1 MRWFDE
7 SLRLAHIPVW
17 ARYAATTVFV
27 AVAVGARYPL
37 IEAVAPNSYPFLLY
51 FPAIILAAALFDRGS
66 GIFAVFL
73 SALCADYVS
82 IAPIGSLAIE
92 HSRDAIALALFGA
105 SGLATA
111 ALIEAF
117 HRAHHDLSVSHLRLQ
132 AAHEELTK
140 AHERARSSEE
150 QKDLLMQ
157 ELAHRTKNDLMM
169 VSALVQM
176 QSRKVA
182 DATARDILLSAVERI
197 HVLGRV
203 HDRLTR
209 RDGAVVI
216 DVRNFLCGLCDDL
229 RSAIAG
235 ARPLALLCDVD
246 SHALSHSQAVALGL
260 VANELIT
267 NAVKYAFPDDRDGT
281 IRVAFARAGDE
292 FRLAVEDDGV
302 GLSAQPAPATEAGAG
317 TGQRLVRALTLQ
329 LRGRFECLPRTP
341 GTAAIVTFPAEASE
355 LR

>member
-1 MRWFDE
+1 MRLFDD

-27 AVAVGARYPL
+27 AASIGARYPL

-73 SALCADYVS
+73 SALCADYFS
-82 IAPIGSLAIE
+82 IAPVGSLAIE
-92 HSRDAIALALFGA
+92 HSSDAIALALFGA

-111 ALIEAF
+111 TLIEAF

-132 AAHEELTK
+132 ATHEELTK
-140 AHERARSSEE
+140 AHERARTSER

-157 ELAHRTKNDLMM
+157 ELTHRTKNDLMM
-169 VSALVQM
+169 VSALLQM
-176 QSRKVA
+176 QSRSLA
-182 DATARDILLSAVERI
+182 DAPARAILLSAVERI

-216 DVRNFLCGLCDDL
+216 NAREFLCSLCDDL
-229 RSAIAG
+229 RSAVAG
-235 ARPLALLCDVD
+235 VRPLALLCEVD
-246 SHALSHSQAVALGL
+246 SHMLSHSQAVALGL
-260 VANELIT
+260 IANELIT
-267 NAVKYAFPDDRDGT
+267 NAVKYAFPNDRDGT
-281 IRVAFARAGDE
+281 IRVAFERSGDDY
-292 FRLAVEDDGV
+292 RLAVEDDGV
-302 GLSAQPAPATEAGAG
+302 GLPAAPAPATETSSG

-329 LRGRFECLPRTP
+329 LRGRFECLPRKP
-341 GTAAIVTFPAEASE
+341 GTVAIVTFPAEGLEAS
-355 LR
+355 